1 MVSNLDIEKHN
12 KEKQKR
18 EQNYNVAAPA
28 KYQCLQC
35 NGWYNTG
42 YNESFCSEKCCVI
55 WMDEFEDY
63 YLGEK

>member
-1 MVSNLDIEKHN
+1 MSFFSQKDIEN
-12 KEKQKR
+12 QNKR
-18 EQNYNVAAPA
+18 EEEKANIPA
-28 KYQCLQC
+28 LYQCLQC